1 MKLIEVSRNKWILY
15 NKKGRIVLLTKNKAV
30 AIKVRTYCKE
40 NKLDYVNTSQR
51 IKSKTP
57 PEI

>member
-15 NKKGRIVLLTKNKAV
+15 NKKGRIVLLTKNKSV

-40 NKLDYVNTSQR
+40 NKLDYVNTT
-51 IKSKTP
+51 KG
-57 PEI
+57 